1 MKCIHIII
9 QYNKDQ
15 YDIRYI
21 TNKKFTLNMYI
32 LHHYTLL

>member
-9 QYNKDQ
+9 QYNKEQ
-15 YDIRYI
+15 YDTRYI

-32 LHHYTLL
+32 LYHYTLL